1 MTDSPDLSR
10 VLEDVRLL
18 ASRAVESERTGR
30 LELAAHLYR
39 ETARLIQSALQRG
52 ADTAGLA
59 EKAAEYL
66 ERAAELTASAAQ
78 TTIIAT
84 PAGLSQLWTLNC
96 LTHHYFQP
104 PELAS

>member
-18 ASRAVESERTGR
+18 ASRAVESERNRR

-52 ADTAGLA
+52 ADTPGQSTNQCGPLSLV
-59 EKAAEYL
+59 ESQ
-66 ERAAELTASAAQ
+66 RGSAL
-78 TTIIAT
+78 I
-84 PAGLSQLWTLNC
+84 G
-96 LTHHYFQP
+96 
-104 PELAS
+104 

>member
-18 ASRAVESERTGR
+18 ASRAVESERNRR

-52 ADTAGLA
+52 ADKPGQ
-59 EKAAEYL
+59 
-66 ERAAELTASAAQ
+66 S
-78 TTIIAT
+78 IVNN
-84 PAGLSQLWTLNC
+84 SQYNSQWLMINR
-96 LTHHYFQP
+96 P
-104 PELAS
+104 G

>member
-18 ASRAVESERTGR
+18 ASRAVESERTRR

-52 ADTAGLA
+52 ADTPGQ
-59 EKAAEYL
+59 
-66 ERAAELTASAAQ
+66 S
-78 TTIIAT
+78 IVNN
-84 PAGLSQLWTLNC
+84 SQYNSQC
-96 LTHHYFQP
+96 LLINDQ
-104 PELAS
+104 